1 LSKADIGPVLIC
13 SRSERRAFYEP
24 QAFCSKH
31 GNKSFG
37 KKRYA
42 RGERSR
48 EEFERVRKEIE
59 RPPRDGMK
67 RPLLVFSLALL
78 LGGFSAYLFYQIDA
92 AQAQA
97 VLQTGERVY
106 LENCAACHGQRG
118 DGKGPEAER
127 LKTKPRD
134 FTGGIY
140 KFRSTP
146 SGSLPLD
153 EDIFR
158 TISRG
163 VRSTSMLGQL
173 HLSEKE
179 RWAVT
184 EYLKTFSQRFR
195 GDKTPEPISIPSSPE
210 RNAELVALGKRM
222 YTDAGCN
229 ACHGSEGKGDGTSG
243 KELKDDWG
251 QLILP
256 TDLTLKPFKSG
267 PNPEDLYRTIS
278 TGLNGTPMP
287 SYADVLS
294 PKERWAL
301 VHYILSIAT
310 RERPRGMMGL
320 VGEEVQGM
328 RIDMRAAMAG
338 MMGGRGMMGRGG
350 GMMDRNMR
358 DMMKDMMG
366 R

>member
-1 LSKADIGPVLIC
+1 
-13 SRSERRAFYEP
+13 
-24 QAFCSKH
+24 
-31 GNKSFG
+31 
-37 KKRYA
+37 
-42 RGERSR
+42 
-48 EEFERVRKEIE
+48 
-59 RPPRDGMK
+59 MK
-67 RPLLVFSLALL
+67 RAALVFSAVFLI
-78 LGGFSAYLFYQIDA
+78 GGLSAYRFYRSHA
-92 AQAQA
+92 GEAQAAPTLGQ
-97 VLQTGERVY
+97 RVY
-106 LENCAACHGQRG
+106 LESCAACHGERG
-118 DGKGPEAER
+118 DGKGPETGR
-127 LKTKPRD
+127 VKTKPRD

-163 VRSTSMLGQL
+163 VRTTSMLAQL

-184 EYLKTFSQRFR
+184 EYLKTFSPRFKVK
-195 GDKTPEPISIPSSPE
+195 KTSEPISIPAQPSPD
-210 RNAELVALGKRM
+210 AELLALGKRM
-222 YTDAGCN
+222 YADAGCIQ
-229 ACHGSEGKGDGTSG
+229 CHGSRGKGDGTSA

-251 QLILP
+251 EPISP

-267 PNPEDLYRTIS
+267 PNPEDLYRTLS

-287 SYADVLS
+287 SYADVLT
-294 PKERWAL
+294 PKERWSL
-301 VHYILSIAT
+301 VFYLLSIAT
-310 RERPRGMMGL
+310 EERPRGMMGL

-328 RIDMRAAMAG
+328 RIDMQAAMAG
-338 MMGGRGMMGRGG
+338 MMGGRGMMRGRG

-358 DMMKDMMG
+358 DRMKDMMG